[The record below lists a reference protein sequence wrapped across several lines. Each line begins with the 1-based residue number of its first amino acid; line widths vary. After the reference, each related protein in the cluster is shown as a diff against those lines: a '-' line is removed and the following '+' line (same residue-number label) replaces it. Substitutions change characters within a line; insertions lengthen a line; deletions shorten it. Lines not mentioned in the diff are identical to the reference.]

1 MSLLKVKS
9 ISARLNV
16 PNTTR
21 VVRSLVFEFPRVEG
35 RLAGEPTQEVIERTE
50 ELLGMR
56 PILPM
61 PTLTQA
67 PHNIVIDLNKEEIMP
82 KIHEQIKKMARIIYE
97 SPESCASKS
106 DLAGTVNTLA
116 MYMRSLSL
124 SELEQLESKIVGE
137 SRSTAMKSM
146 EKIFYDVLSL
156 VGTNPS
162 TMLIVKKVQE
172 GSLPVS
178 LLTKLVTVS
187 IRNIRYPTQE
197 MLEKLVEMIQSSTVR
212 SNKQLFTSSM
222 LQLSNLFYHAYVNP
236 STMVNNFPVKVF
248 GVFGTKESHVLTE
261 KFVPFL
267 VEEIERTESE
277 HVRLSAILALGKTGH
292 LKGLKTLVKEIERAS
307 LQTTSATK
315 VTMTEARRTIA
326 TYALKRIAKMN
337 PTEIRPIL
345 MSIIVNPVESAEL
358 QKLAIRSWME
368 PSEQVA
374 SFIFSTLRSLAYTQ
388 VPELKTVGLK
398 ARSVL
403 PLIKGER
410 FGIQYSHNVHVSSF
424 VEYLRLLVNNK
435 YELVNSKESLI
446 PHKLSMKTVYYGPSN
461 YFKVPAIEFS
471 AYTYGMDFLLE
482 KYLHFFSTEE
492 ISNPTIMSQLNKI
505 TEELKLKTRELST
518 PFTFL
523 HGSWAGIESTL
534 YLDSDIVLESLEKLS
549 RKIQSGHEMEFN
561 QVGATQVFEQ
571 TNMHVTETGF
581 PVMAIST
588 LPIVYAVKGSIKVSG
603 IEGNMTPVISAKVVP
618 VLNGKLQTIY
628 GVVTPFTKELIGSGV
643 DMSLHS
649 SIPVEIEGKITRG
662 EIELA
667 IRTPSEIMRSG
678 RQTETLHVFVMP
690 YSFKYNFLQVTPITH
705 SLSMKKI
712 SSGIK
717 RQPIE
722 MEIGQSL
729 GLSAQLKYKSEAMF
743 TDLYS
748 YIQKIVQH
756 TPISVIPSGL
766 FPSSAKMSS
775 FSINYHP
782 ARSQTKE
789 FNIVLR
795 LSTKG
800 MMHSLSQMQISES
813 QISSELSH
821 VRGVLSQLEKAN
833 VVEIT
838 GMTKSSSGSPLK
850 KITSVIVLGQK
861 SEGSHMI
868 AAEVSPVSGKTFGL
882 TFEGKFML
890 PELRNRFNIEK
901 MLEEPLRGIVEAKL
915 SFGEST
921 NMKKVKVHAEFEKTE
936 ELKREIRESPEFKK
950 CMIEQRQQQELSPI
964 CTFVRSQA
972 GSLDKVHITIDTP
985 KSWARSSF
993 MTLLDSIS
1001 KTLLIGNIKSEE
1013 LSTGVEGRIL
1023 VEARAERTSNLVTI
1037 AKVQTPSRK
1046 IVLKNL
1052 RLMGYTQSVFPASRL
1067 YTPLEV
1073 VALKMTGNRMPS
1085 TCRVEPT
1092 FVRTF
1097 DNKIVKILSGITE
1110 AQIIPSSSG
1119 SLKVLINKEEVHP
1132 MVGQKLVKKTSQGK
1146 IIAIV
1151 QRFEDNVVSVY
1162 VPEQGLKVLS
1172 NGSRIE
1178 VVAPQLLKS
1187 RTVGLCGDMNG
1198 ERTADLKTPGM
1209 CILRPRLAALSFMLN
1224 KSGAKAGFERCSG
1237 LPATLKEEFVRE
1249 SNKCPREVMIPTP
1262 VTKLYEHISV
1272 LNIPAGMK
1280 HIVDNVLH
1288 ASWDVQDRDV
1298 LIQLGHWGWDHD
1310 LTWALGGLTDEFF
1323 LEGGREARAAFK
1335 ASFGSRLVQHEG
1347 EGSQTLP
1354 KNAHA
1359 WGLQVSSALAVHVT
1373 AKANS
1378 TGLQELWGNNLNHR
1392 SVGQDH
1398 QALPWDVD
1406 LEDIVLVTQ
1415 EDQHGLAFRVLL
1427 DQTLT
1432 NSWEGKLLTIDHDLH
1447 RTSDWDHLNLSDARQ
1462 NLDNLVL
1469 SLI

>member
-1 MSLLKVKS
+1 
-9 ISARLNV
+9 
-16 PNTTR
+16 
-21 VVRSLVFEFPRVEG
+21 
-35 RLAGEPTQEVIERTE
+35 
-50 ELLGMR
+50 
-56 PILPM
+56 
-61 PTLTQA
+61 
-67 PHNIVIDLNKEEIMP
+67 
-82 KIHEQIKKMARIIYE
+82 
-97 SPESCASKS
+97 
-106 DLAGTVNTLA
+106 
-116 MYMRSLSL
+116 
-124 SELEQLESKIVGE
+124 
-137 SRSTAMKSM
+137 
-146 EKIFYDVLSL
+146 
-156 VGTNPS
+156 
-162 TMLIVKKVQE
+162 
-172 GSLPVS
+172 
-178 LLTKLVTVS
+178 
-187 IRNIRYPTQE
+187 
-197 MLEKLVEMIQSSTVR
+197 
-212 SNKQLFTSSM
+212 
-222 LQLSNLFYHAYVNP
+222 
-236 STMVNNFPVKVF
+236 
-248 GVFGTKESHVLTE
+248 
-261 KFVPFL
+261 
-267 VEEIERTESE
+267 
-277 HVRLSAILALGKTGH
+277 
-292 LKGLKTLVKEIERAS
+292 
-307 LQTTSATK
+307 
-315 VTMTEARRTIA
+315 
-326 TYALKRIAKMN
+326 
-337 PTEIRPIL
+337 
-345 MSIIVNPVESAEL
+345 
-358 QKLAIRSWME
+358 ME

-374 SFIFSTLRSLAYTQ
+374 SFIFSTLRSLASQ
-388 VPELKTVGLK
+388 VPELRTVGLK
-398 ARSVL
+398 AKSVL

-410 FGIQYSHNVHVSSF
+410 FGIQHSHNVHVSSF
-424 VEYLRLLVNNK
+424 VEYLWTLVNNK

-461 YFKVPAIEFS
+461 SFKVPAIEFS

-492 ISNPTIMSQLNKI
+492 ITNPTIMSQLNKI

-549 RKIQSGHEMEFN
+549 RKMLSGHEMEFN

-588 LPIVYAVKGSIKVSG
+588 LPIVYAVKGSVKVSG
-603 IEGNMTPVISAKVVP
+603 IEGNRTPVISAKVVP

-649 SIPVEIEGKITRG
+649 SIPVEIDGKITRG
-662 EIELA
+662 EIEMA
-667 IRTPSEIMRSG
+667 IRTPSETMRSG

-756 TPISVIPSGL
+756 TPLSVIPSGL

-800 MMHSLSQMQISES
+800 MMHSLSKMQISES
-813 QISSELSH
+813 QISSELSQ

-861 SEGSHMI
+861 SEGSHMV
-868 AAEVSPVSGKTFGL
+868 AAEVSGVSGKTFGL
-882 TFEGKFML
+882 TFEGKLML
-890 PELRNRFNIEK
+890 PELRNRFNIEN
-901 MLEEPLRGIVEAKL
+901 MIEEPLRGSVEAKL

-921 NMKKVKVHAEFEKTE
+921 NMKTVKVHAELEKTG

-950 CMIEQRQQQELSPI
+950 CMIEQRRQQVLPPI
-964 CTFVRSQA
+964 CNLVRSQA

-993 MTLLDSIS
+993 MTLLDGIS
-1001 KTLLIGNIKSEE
+1001 KTLLIGNVESEE
-1013 LSTGVEGRIL
+1013 ISTGVEGRVL

-1037 AKVQTPSRK
+1037 AKVRTPSRK

-1097 DNKIVKILSGITE
+1097 DNKTVEYKINDCEHVLLLDGSKHIPMAVTTRTVSGSEKKIVKILSGITE

-1132 MVGQKLVKKTSQGK
+1132 TVGQKLVKKTSQGN

-1198 ERTADLKTPGM
+1198 EVSADLKTPGM
-1209 CILRPRLAALSFMLN
+1209 CVMRPRLAAITYMLN
-1224 KSGAKAGFERCSG
+1224 KSGSASGFERCSG
-1237 LPATLKEEFVRE
+1237 IPSTLKTEFQTESAQCARE
-1249 SNKCPREVMIPTP
+1249 TVIPTP
-1262 VTKLYEHISV
+1262 VSKLYERISI
-1272 LNIPAGMK
+1272 LNRPAGMTHVVGK
-1280 HIVDNVLH
+1280 QSTKLCISKQMVKTCLSKPLSIKQKSVEFSCVSHPSMLSRSLEKR
-1288 ASWDVQDRDV
+1288 ALAGES
-1298 LIQLGHWGWDHD
+1298 LIQEIGQLP
-1310 LTWALGGLTDEFF
+1310 TVFRKVEF
-1323 LEGGREARAAFK
+1323 EPVACKSEM
-1335 ASFGSRLVQHEG
+1335 
-1347 EGSQTLP
+1347 
-1354 KNAHA
+1354 
-1359 WGLQVSSALAVHVT
+1359 SS
-1373 AKANS
+1373 
-1378 TGLQELWGNNLNHR
+1378 
-1392 SVGQDH
+1392 
-1398 QALPWDVD
+1398 
-1406 LEDIVLVTQ
+1406 I
-1415 EDQHGLAFRVLL
+1415 
-1427 DQTLT
+1427 
-1432 NSWEGKLLTIDHDLH
+1432 
-1447 RTSDWDHLNLSDARQ
+1447 
-1462 NLDNLVL
+1462 
-1469 SLI
+1469 SL